1 MATERIAQHPA
12 RRGARRPAPAHG
24 PVQAGKLL
32 AVLAAAGMAYAWAL
46 GFVLSS
52 LAPAAAQAA
61 RTASLQSQIGRLSTR
76 NLALARQ
83 LKAAQRALR
92 FDSTQA
98 NLLRQLLA
106 AIQNAPAPRAAAQ
119 PSVSVSV
126 PTVQATTGASGRP

>member
-1 MATERIAQHPA
+1 MATDRIAQRA
-12 RRGARRPAPAHG
+12 DRQGARRPAPATS

-32 AVLAAAGMAYAWAL
+32 TVLAAAGMAYAWAL

-52 LAPAAAQAA
+52 LGPAAAQAA
-61 RTASLQSQIGRLSTR
+61 RTTALQSQIGRLSAR

-83 LKAAQRALR
+83 LKAAQRTLR

-106 AIQNAPAPRAAAQ
+106 ALQNTPAPRPTAV
-119 PSVSVSV
+119 PSVSASV
-126 PTVQATTGASGRP
+126 PTVQAITGASGRP